1 MPALSKTNR
10 FDCVIYS
17 PKETYAAE
25 PFNGFICLST
35 CLSKCKTAK
44 LYLAL
49 YTFKLIV
56 RIDPCVLG
64 APCMC
69 VVDGHL
75 NRVQISFS
83 KFSVYQPLRLGE
95 FSGLW
100 PDWGR

>member
-1 MPALSKTNR
+1 MPALSKQID
-10 FDCVIYS
+10 FDFIIYS

-35 CLSKCKTAK
+35 CFSRYNTVK

-64 APCMC
+64 APCMW

-75 NRVQISFS
+75 GRVQISFS
-83 KFSVYQPLRLGE
+83 
-95 FSGLW
+95 
-100 PDWGR
+100 